1 MTARIIY
8 IANWRRA
15 HPVVRITFD
24 PFWAARLWLAF
35 WFPGVGK

>member
-1 MTARIIY
+1 VTARIIY
-8 IANWRRA
+8 IANWRRL

-24 PFWAARLWLAF
+24 PFWAARLWFAF